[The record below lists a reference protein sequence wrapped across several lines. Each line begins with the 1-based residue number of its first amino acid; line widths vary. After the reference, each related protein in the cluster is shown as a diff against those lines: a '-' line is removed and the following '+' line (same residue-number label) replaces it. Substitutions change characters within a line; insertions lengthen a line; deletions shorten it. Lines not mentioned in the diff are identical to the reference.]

1 MGTPATVATAT
12 SAPFRIRMILMP
24 LLALIVGMFMVLLDM
39 TAVNVALPTLV
50 KDFHTNLSNVQ
61 WVLTGYML
69 AQAAVIPLA
78 GWLSDRFGA
87 KQLFLTAIATFT
99 IGSALCAMAQSAE
112 MLIVFRVLQGLGGG
126 FVMPIAMAY
135 TYRLSPPEK
144 RGMVMGTIGI
154 PILFAP
160 ALGPTVSGWLVQ
172 YADWRWIFSFN
183 LPIGVIALWLGARK
197 LPRVA
202 TQAAGELD
210 LPGII
215 LGPLAFSLLSYGVSE
230 GATSWT
236 SANTFV
242 GLIGG
247 VVALA
252 VFIMVELRATKPLL
266 ELRVFR
272 SVDFSLAVVTQW
284 IGQVGLFGGIFLLP
298 LFLQQVRNFGP
309 FDTGLVMMSQ
319 ALAAAAFMPIGGRLF
334 DKVGVRPLVIA
345 GLGLVTIGTFMLTRI
360 SGTTAGTDLVFPLV
374 LRGAGMALMMMPLST
389 HILNA
394 APRALVSRVTSL
406 TTALQMVVNSLA
418 VAGLSTIL
426 SSRPAFHTAT
436 ADVNAL
442 QAKAQAAA
450 AHAHAAPPPVFHL
463 PTPIADLYAGAFSD
477 TLLVATVITLA
488 GVVLGFTLRRN
499 LAAQAAA
506 APVENSTQ
514 APALEMAG

>member
-12 SAPFRIRMILMP
+12 SAPFRIRMIFMP

-154 PILFAP
+154 PILLAP
-160 ALGPTVSGWLVQ
+160 AIGPTVSGWLVE
-172 YADWRWIFSFN
+172 YASWRWIFSIN
-183 LPIGVIALWLGARK
+183 LPIGLFAMWLGLRK
-197 LPRVA
+197 LPHVEK
-202 TQAAGELD
+202 QIAGELD
-210 LPGII
+210 LPGMI

-236 SANTFV
+236 SVNTLV

-247 VVALA
+247 VATVVAFVL
-252 VFIMVELRATKPLL
+252 VELRASKPLL
-266 ELRVFR
+266 EMRVFK
-272 SVDFSLAVVTQW
+272 SIDFSIAVVAQW
-284 IGQVGLFGGIFLLP
+284 VGQIALFGGIFLVP
-298 LFLQQVRNFGP
+298 LFLQQVRLYGP
-309 FDTGLVMMSQ
+309 FDTGMVMMAQ
-319 ALAAAAFMPIGGRLF
+319 ALTAAAFMPIGGRLF
-334 DKVGVRPLVIA
+334 DRIGARPLVA
-345 GLGLVTIGTFMLTRI
+345 GGLGLVGLGTFLLTRL
-360 SGTTAGTDLVFPLV
+360 SGSTTEVNLIFPLM
-374 LRGAGMALMMMPLST
+374 LRGAGMALMMMPLNT
-389 HILNA
+389 HILNS
-394 APRALVSRVTSL
+394 APRKLVSRVTSL
-406 TTALQMVVNSLA
+406 TAALQSVVNSLA
-418 VAGLSTIL
+418 IAGLSTVL
-426 SSRPAFHTAT
+426 ASRASFHQAT
-436 ADVNAL
+436 ALLSAPHGGAERAGAERDELHRSAERLGYSESYSNPTVS
-442 QAKAQAAA
+442 
-450 AHAHAAPPPVFHL
+450 HAHTRGPFYPGLIRPGSSFVC
-463 PTPIADLYAGAFSD
+463 GAQIKD
-477 TLLVATVITLA
+477 GHV
-488 GVVLGFTLRRN
+488 
-499 LAAQAAA
+499 
-506 APVENSTQ
+506 P
-514 APALEMAG
+514 